1 VSYYLPPPSLVVAHG
16 LPRRLS
22 PNLDD
27 APRVVVPP
35 RPSSRPADGS
45 SRPRAYPRTRHR
57 HRCRDQCR
65 HRCGGWG
72 RGRWAGTETRSGT
85 MPAGGV
91 ASNARHR
98 SKRRRGL
105 VMIGLST
112 GLFVDGLRFTGLHV
126 VEGISKIIS
135 LPFCICPSMLKF
147 MVFL

>member
-1 VSYYLPPPSLVVAHG
+1 MDPAAPEPIPA
-16 LPRRLS
+16 PAT
-22 PNLDD
+22 DTD
-27 APRVVVPP
+27 AETN
-35 RPSSRPADGS
+35 ADTD
-45 SRPRAYPRTRHR
+45 AEV
-57 HRCRDQCR
+57 
-65 HRCGGWG
+65 GGEG
-72 RGRWAGTETRSGT
+72 AGAGTETRSGT

-91 ASNARHR
+91 TSNARHR
-98 SKRRRGL
+98 SKRRRRGL